1 MKRVLLAF
9 VLIAT
14 VIFTNSFAFADVT
27 KGSKADTPKFSDIDK
42 HWAKESINKVVDK
55 DVFADKD
62 GKFMPNKA
70 ITRSEFVL
78 MLHEA
83 LDIQIAYFKAPDI
96 KEHFEDVKNEDAYAS
111 ALYDLVTL
119 NIIDIKGQF
128 EPDSRLTR
136 EEMVHFIMNAYR
148 YEMGDKYKMIKI
160 APNPFAD
167 DKKINPSYSGDI
179 ARAEYMGIIKRPV
192 SNHFYPKQ
200 NSTRAEAATVIDRLL
215 IQLEKENPQVQVT
228 PSAAQKDGALTAKLT
243 IVNNTEKQITINH
256 SSGQKFDFKLLDS
269 NKKVLYTWSSDKSF
283 IMMLTETVIEPG
295 KSIEFSETFDKAF
308 LDSLSGKPAYVKAY
322 ITGESDDFTI
332 NPDGYE
338 IVVK

>member
-27 KGSKADTPKFSDIDK
+27 KGSRADTPKFSDIDK
-42 HWAKESINKVVDK
+42 HWAKDSINKVVDK

-70 ITRSEFVL
+70 ITKSEFVL
-78 MLHEA
+78 MLHKA

-96 KEHFEDVKNEDAYAS
+96 KEHFDDVENEDVYAS

-128 EPDSRLTR
+128 GPDSRLTR
-136 EEMVHFIMNAYR
+136 EEMVHFIMSAYR
-148 YEMGDKYKMIKI
+148 YKMGDKYKMIKI

-167 DKKINPSYSGDI
+167 DKKIDPSYRGDI
-179 ARAEYMGIIKRPV
+179 ARAEYMGLIKRPV

-228 PSAAQKDGALTAKLT
+228 PSVVQKDGALTAKLT
-243 IVNNTEKQITINH
+243 ILNNTDKQITINH

-269 NKKVLYTWSSDKSF
+269 SKKVLYTWSSDKSF
-283 IMMLTETVIEPG
+283 IMMLTKTVIEPG
-295 KSIEFSETFDKAF
+295 KSIEFSEAFDKAF
-308 LDSLSGKPAYVKAY
+308 LDGLNGKTAYVKAY
-322 ITGESDDFTI
+322 ITGKSDDFTI

-338 IVVK
+338 VVVK